1 MKTKHLFTF
10 AFAAFALAFAGCSD
24 DDDVRNVNSEPIPG
38 QKGALVE
45 GISINFGESQGAK
58 TRAYSGSQTGQGTE
72 GMIYEAYIFAKE
84 ANPTHSRPLDG
95 DWTVIR
101 VTADNTQIYQEIGGV
116 DTEKLTKDKLE
127 TAINKGSISEQQWLV
142 QNVASFKGV
151 RQGDYVYV
159 IANDPNLTLS
169 QAAEMA
175 HKGEKSEDAIKGYV
189 ANINKDY
196 LNGLTF
202 APEKKVTNPETG
214 EEEKLLPSGKFF
226 MAGREMIP
234 VSPNIPSNGTFS
246 MTIGLDRELSK
257 VNFTANISTN
267 EKDAAKGKVAFQ
279 DGDGIIVARIARKA
293 SPFAEQVPDW
303 YVPANNCVENWPITD
318 HALVNGIYS
327 SFCDGTRE
335 GSFVFD
341 GTSATPITDWIA
353 GTTIPANFNGVA
365 PAANVTEYRYIWKLQ
380 GEKEDLIKR
389 ENLVHLS
396 GDLGT
401 IEAPIFYTTP
411 NYSNNTNSVT
421 VICTQ
426 ATYTHRGVFALSDI
440 ADKHIDAA
448 LNADEGNIPLYTAD
462 ELKKLKDAG
471 IAVKEA
477 LIEAGGVTMPNVLMQ
492 TLNPG
497 NGELSA
503 SDIRSEVR
511 AAVKAFGLQTLDEKT
526 YDAKKGDVTE
536 LNTVDYA
543 DYKSYM
549 DRFYAAVMIQQ
560 RLDNKMTTVA
570 GNRDI
575 SGNTTAQWGNGIPS
589 GTTALLASPNQL
601 AVTDSLL
608 AGWTK
613 SGDPEPVRLANPFY
627 INADLLNGEQ
637 KPITQAIAQFVFEA
651 AKSTPDVETVGV
663 ETRAEYFADLASYEY
678 VKGQKLYYRADVADY
693 VGGVSNKLTERN
705 MYYTSRGTI
714 QSLGAKSIHD
724 AIYSE
729 QNTMHIDVKVND
741 WKLSINEIPM

>member
-24 DDDVRNVNSEPIPG
+24 DDDVRNVNSEPQPG
-38 QKGALVE
+38 EKGALVE
-45 GISINFGESQGAK
+45 GISINFGESQDTK

-84 ANPTHSRPLDG
+84 ANPTHARPLDG

-101 VTADNTQIYQEIGGV
+101 VTADETKVYQEIGGV
-116 DTEKLTKDKLE
+116 DTESITKDKLE

-169 QAAEMA
+169 QAAALA
-175 HKGEKSEDAIKGYV
+175 HAGEKSEDAIKGYI
-189 ANINKDY
+189 ASINKDY

-202 APEKKVTNPETG
+202 APEKKVLNEKTG
-214 EEEKLLPSGKFF
+214 KMEKLLPSGKFF

-257 VNFTANISTN
+257 VNFTASISTN
-267 EKDAAKGKVAFQ
+267 DADAAKGKVAFQ
-279 DGDGIIVARIARKA
+279 EGDGIVVARIARKA
-293 SPFAEQVPDW
+293 SPFAEQVPNW
-303 YVPANNCVENWPITD
+303 YVPANNCVENWPIND
-318 HALVNGIYS
+318 HSLVNGVYS
-327 SFCDGTRE
+327 SFCDNTRE

-353 GTTIPANFNGVA
+353 GTTIPANFNSAA
-365 PAANVTEYRYIWKLQ
+365 PASNVTEYRYIWKLKE
-380 GEKEDLIKR
+380 GEDLTKSD
-389 ENLVHLS
+389 NLVHLS

-401 IEAPIFYTTP
+401 ISAPIFYTTP

-440 ADKHIDAA
+440 TDEHIDAA
-448 LNADEGNIPLYTAD
+448 LNADKDIVLYTT
-462 ELKKLKDAG
+462 EEVEKLKDAG
-471 IAVKEA
+471 ITVHTDLETS
-477 LIEAGGVTMPNVLMQ
+477 GVTMPNVLMQ
-492 TLNPG
+492 TLNTE
-497 NGELSA
+497 NGQFA
-503 SDIRSEVR
+503 DSDIRAEVK
-511 AAVKAFGLQTLDEKT
+511 AAIDAFGLQTLDEKT
-526 YDAKKGDVTE
+526 YDAKNTE
-536 LNTVDYA
+536 ISELSSVDYA

-549 DRFYAAVMIQQ
+549 DRFYAAVLIQQ

-570 GNRDI
+570 G
-575 SGNTTAQWGNGIPS
+575 TKTASTSKDTWGNGIPT
-589 GTTALLASPNQL
+589 GTTALLASPKQL
-601 AVTDSLL
+601 AATDSLL
-608 AGWTK
+608 AGCTVAADK
-613 SGDPEPVRLANPFY
+613 VHLANPFY
-627 INADLLNGEQ
+627 IDASLLNVSQ
-637 KPITQAIAQFVFEA
+637 LRISQTIAQFVFEA
-651 AKSTPDVETVGV
+651 AKDTPKVETVGV
-663 ETRAEYFADLASYEY
+663 ETRAEYFGKLDAFEY

-724 AIYSE
+724 AIYSD
-729 QNTMHIDVKVND
+729 QNTMHIDVTVND

>member
-24 DDDVRNVNSEPIPG
+24 DDDVRNVNSKPVPG
-38 QKGALVE
+38 EKGALVE

-58 TRAYSGSQTGQGTE
+58 TRAYSGTQSGEGTE
-72 GMIYEAYIFAKE
+72 GMIYEAFIFAKE

-101 VTADNTQIYQEIGGV
+101 VTTDGTTVYKEIGGV
-116 DTEKLTKDKLE
+116 NTETITKDKLNK
-127 TAINKGSISEQQWLV
+127 AINESSISEQQWLV
-142 QNVASFKGV
+142 QNVANFKGV

-169 QAAEMA
+169 QAATLA
-175 HKGEKSEDAIKGYV
+175 HAGEKSEDAIKGYI

-202 APEKKVTNPETG
+202 APEKEVTNSDGKKET
-214 EEEKLLPSGKFF
+214 LRPSGKFF
-226 MAGREMIP
+226 MAGREIIP

-257 VNFTANISTN
+257 VSFTASISTN
-267 EKDAAKGKVAFQ
+267 DKDAAKGKVAFQ
-279 DGDGIIVARIARKA
+279 NGDGIIVARIARKA

-303 YVPANNCVENWPITD
+303 YVPANNCVENWPIND
-318 HALVNGIYS
+318 HTLVNGAYS

-341 GTSATPITDWIA
+341 GTSTTPITDWIA

-365 PAANVTEYRYIWKLQ
+365 PASNVTEYRYIWKLQ
-380 GEKEDLIKR
+380 GEKEDLINSD
-389 ENLVHLS
+389 NLVHLS
-396 GDLGT
+396 PDLET
-401 IEAPIFYTTP
+401 IKAPVFYTTP

-426 ATYTHRGVFALSDI
+426 ATYTHRGVFKNSNM
-440 ADKHIDAA
+440 IDTYVEAA
-448 LNADEGNIPLYTAD
+448 LNETESDIEIFSLLEAQAADQTATEPITVENPLKFKYENAQAGSSDDIAAKMNVAIKNWGIKMFTKEDDYTAAVG
-462 ELKKLKDAG
+462 KLVGDDATTWNDKG
-471 IAVKEA
+471 APDFE
-477 LIEAGGVTMPNVLMQ
+477 
-492 TLNPG
+492 
-497 NGELSA
+497 
-503 SDIRSEVR
+503 
-511 AAVKAFGLQTLDEKT
+511 T
-526 YDAKKGDVTE
+526 YQ
-536 LNTVDYA
+536 
-543 DYKSYM
+543 SMM
-549 DRFYAAVMIQQ
+549 DRFYVAVLLQQ
-560 RLDNKMTTVA
+560 RLANKGKGVDGTKTDETYSA
-570 GNRDI
+570 
-575 SGNTTAQWGNGIPS
+575 WGNGIPS
-589 GTTALLASPNQL
+589 GTTGFYTNAD
-601 AVTDSLL
+601 TDSLML
-608 AGWTK
+608 GSKKIGDEKVYPALYFHAGMKNLDTQK
-613 SGDPEPVRLANPFY
+613 LMAKVNYNDPAPDAGVKT
-627 INADLLNGEQ
+627 G
-637 KPITQAIAQFVFEA
+637 AQI
-651 AKSTPDVETVGV
+651 
-663 ETRAEYFADLASYEY
+663 RAEYFADLASYEY

-705 MYYTSRGTI
+705 MYYVSRGTI

-741 WKLSINEIPM
+741 WKLSINDIPM